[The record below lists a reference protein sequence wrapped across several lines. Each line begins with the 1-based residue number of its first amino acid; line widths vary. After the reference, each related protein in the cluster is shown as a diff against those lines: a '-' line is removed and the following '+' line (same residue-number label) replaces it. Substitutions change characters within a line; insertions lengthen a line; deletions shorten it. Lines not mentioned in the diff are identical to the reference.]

1 MLFSSLLCCLILE
14 CYYSVWSLWV
24 SSHLFSWLFSVA
36 FVWRKGPTWSLSA
49 EITQDTQK
57 HSTQTPTV
65 LSQAGF
71 MIPVCI
77 SLNIQ
82 VTCMHFEAWNFLL
95 YNTGY
100 IFRLKMGFSPSSTLL
115 LSEPMEQ
122 KASFRLFWSSRV
134 ICGHPQPLSS
144 VTTDPG
150 KALSP
155 SSHAVL
161 PPETRGPWLLSSR
174 AGHCSLVCMRC
185 RNGRLCWHTQG
196 LSRPEG
202 WADTRWISGVRRK

>member
-134 ICGHPQPLSS
+134 ICGHPQPLSLFCHNRPRESFITIFPCSSSSWNKRTMAFVLQGRALQFS
-144 VTTDPG
+144 V
-150 KALSP
+150 
-155 SSHAVL
+155 H
-161 PPETRGPWLLSSR
+161 E
-174 AGHCSLVCMRC
+174 M
-185 RNGRLCWHTQG
+185 
-196 LSRPEG
+196 
-202 WADTRWISGVRRK
+202 